1 LHGQD
6 TIARIGRPLSR
17 NRELAGLISRATRPA
32 WGAAS
37 QRRAIP
43 AVRLADETA
52 GRERAGRAANCRAI
66 LGRAL
71 AQLVERVAAWER
83 RRRNRRLL
91 ASFDDRMLRD
101 VGIDRSA
108 AECDSTVSFWRL
120 R

>member
-1 LHGQD
+1 
-6 TIARIGRPLSR
+6 
-17 NRELAGLISRATRPA
+17 LISRATRPG

-37 QRRAIP
+37 QRQAIP
-43 AVRLADETA
+43 AVRLADETPQP
-52 GRERAGRAANCRAI
+52 ERASRAARCRVV

-71 AQLVERVAAWER
+71 VRLVECVASWDR

-101 VGIDRSA
+101 IGIDRAA
-108 AECDSTVSFWRL
+108 AESDSTASFWRL